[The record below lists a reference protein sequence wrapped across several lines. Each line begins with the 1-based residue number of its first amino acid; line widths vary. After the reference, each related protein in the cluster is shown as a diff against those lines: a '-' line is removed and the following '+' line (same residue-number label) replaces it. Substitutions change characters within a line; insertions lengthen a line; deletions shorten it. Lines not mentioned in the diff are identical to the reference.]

1 MLQLASK
8 AGDTFKGSNAEEKR
22 KLINL
27 VFSNLEL
34 KGQKLTCTLRP
45 PLDAFVK
52 TVKTGEWRTRK
63 ESNPQP
69 YDP

>member
-34 KGQKLTCTLRP
+34 NGQKLVYTLRSP
-45 PLDAFVK
+45 FDAFVK
-52 TVKTGEWRTRK
+52 TVKTGEWRAL
-63 ESNPQP
+63 EDSNPRP
-69 YDP
+69 TD